1 MLGCPQIG
9 DTHEGPLVTNPS
21 PRHATRNTGRPRAAD
36 PPPAPDRPAFPYPA
50 SLWAEIVRELRLS
63 PREAML
69 SRLIVQAMEDKEI
82 EQATGLAAG
91 TIRTYLNR
99 AFAKARARDR
109 MELACR
115 ITTEAMRILG
125 EASVQRRD
133 AQPHH
138 SGTLSR

>member
-9 DTHEGPLVTNPS
+9 DTHQGHLVTHPL
-21 PRHATRNTGRPRAAD
+21 PLKATRSSHRHPIMDGLRVH
-36 PPPAPDRPAFPYPA
+36 DRPAFPYSPF
-50 SLWAEIVRELRLS
+50 LWAAIVRELRLS

-69 SRLIVQAMEDKEI
+69 SRLIVQALEDKEI

-99 AFAKARARDR
+99 AFAKAHARDR

-115 ITTEAMRILG
+115 IATEAMRFLG
-125 EASVQRRD
+125 ERQS
-133 AQPHH
+133 P
-138 SGTLSR
+138 TP